1 LHETGSYRGEGKE
14 VVVTSLRVILSVAIS
29 AILLLADASPRRP
42 AHSTANAAGGPT
54 TAIRIA
60 TGPP

>member
-1 LHETGSYRGEGKE
+1 M
-14 VVVTSLRVILSVAIS
+14 TSLRVILSVAIS